1 MDLLTLKSN
10 KGARHRKK
18 CLGRGDGSN
27 GTYSGRGM
35 KGQNARSGGK
45 RRPGFEGGQTPFIQ
59 KMPKLRGFK
68 SLDERVFRIINVKDL
83 DVFEDGATVDNKSL
97 SEKKLLRSGTK
108 LVKILGNGELKKKL
122 TVIVDAFSKS
132 AEEKITKAGGSIS
145 LKKSAVA
152 EVAKESK
159 VKKAKKAEK

>member
-145 LKKSAVA
+145 VKKAAVA
-152 EVAKESK
+152 EVAKDSK
-159 VKKAKKAEK
+159 VKKTKKAEK